1 MLGVG
6 GAVTGGP
13 KETLR
18 ADGGVRRGLTG
29 VDAAL
34 VVDVTVV
41 VVIVTV
47 AVVTDVGVN
56 DGCFFVGVGEVIVK
70 LGIGLT
76 IVWVNVVGVW
86 F

>member
-1 MLGVG
+1 MSGVG

-18 ADGGVRRGLTG
+18 ADGGVRRGFTG
-29 VDAAL
+29 VDAVL

-47 AVVTDVGVN
+47 AVVTDVGVY
-56 DGCFFVGVGEVIVK
+56 DGCFSDMFVK

-76 IVWVNVVGVW
+76 IVWVNVVGVLPW
-86 F
+86 

>member
-1 MLGVG
+1 MSGVG

-18 ADGGVRRGLTG
+18 ADGGVRRGFTG
-29 VDAAL
+29 VDAVL

-47 AVVTDVGVN
+47 AVVTDVGVY
-56 DGCFFVGVGEVIVK
+56 DGCFLWVSEMFVK

-76 IVWVNVVGVW
+76 IVWVNVVGVLPW
-86 F
+86 